1 MQHTVKQIA
10 DFRRLPVEALG
21 QQHRELRCINVQT
34 SADHSGIHPLGSRC
48 DQRVTF
54 LHQRPGHQF
63 NEVDGDNWHMTAAQD
78 GNPSFA
84 FVLQQRQFL
93 RQGVNPIEGWKIE

>member
-1 MQHTVKQIA
+1 
-10 DFRRLPVEALG
+10 
-21 QQHRELRCINVQT
+21 
-34 SADHSGIHPLGSRC
+34 
-48 DQRVTF
+48 VTF